1 MTKHELAVE
10 RAISTRLEAG
20 LDFSAVY
27 AGHFAEV
34 CRWLRAMGGPEADL
48 EDLAQEVFLVVRR
61 RLADFDGGNMRGWLY
76 RIARN
81 VAGDYRRRLFFRQL
95 FHKRYEDTFDETWD
109 VGDAPDRRYDEREAR
124 RTVTRVLAR
133 MGAKKRT
140 VFVLFEIEGYSSEEI
155 GRLEGIP
162 EATVR
167 TRLFH
172 ARRDFPRAA
181 STHEPRDRMPARR
194 WPGRPECRRHA
205 DPHPGS
211 RGGSRPASRPSRR
224 PRSRLSRAR

>member
-1 MTKHELAVE
+1 MAKHELAVE
-10 RAISTRLEAG
+10 RAISTRLEAPS

-27 AGHFAEV
+27 AAHFAEV

-48 EDLAQEVFLVVRR
+48 EDLAQDVFLVVRR
-61 RLADFDGGNMRGWLY
+61 RLSDFDGGNMRGWLY

-95 FHKRYEDTFDETWD
+95 FHKRYGDSFDETWD

-140 VFVLFEIEGYSSEEI
+140 VFVLFEIEGYSGDEI
-155 GRLEGIP
+155 AAFEGVP
-162 EATVR
+162 VNTVW
-167 TRLFH
+167 TRLHH
-172 ARRDFPRAA
+172 ARKEFATLVA
-181 STHEPRDRMPARR
+181 
-194 WPGRPECRRHA
+194 
-205 DPHPGS
+205 
-211 RGGSRPASRPSRR
+211 
-224 PRSRLSRAR
+224 RAREDGSVP